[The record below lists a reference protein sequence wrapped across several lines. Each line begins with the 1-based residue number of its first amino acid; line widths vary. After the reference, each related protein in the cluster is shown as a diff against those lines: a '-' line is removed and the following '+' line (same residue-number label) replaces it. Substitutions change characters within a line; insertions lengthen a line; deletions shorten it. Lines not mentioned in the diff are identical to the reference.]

1 LAIVGGT
8 PRGLEKVLET
18 YPKVDCLT
26 VRNGADQDAEIEPPG
41 GVQIWPLRPGPRR
54 VSTGAGHIL
63 HLLSKGVELW
73 IYAFAEQV

>member
-1 LAIVGGT
+1 MPIVEGT

-18 YPKVDCLT
+18 YQKVAFLT
-26 VRNGADQDAEIEPPG
+26 VRNGAYRDAEIEPPG
-41 GVQIWPLRPGPRR
+41 GVHIWPLRPGPRR

-63 HLLSKGVELW
+63 HLFSKGVELW